1 MKSKKKSETK
11 PEIKALAKFIQDTA
25 MRAAEQLKSGPVV
38 KTESESEL
46 ADDISEFLNSRG

>member
-11 PEIKALAKFIQDTA
+11 PEIKVLAKFIQDTA
-25 MRAAEQLKSGPVV
+25 MRAAEQLKSVPVV
-38 KTESESEL
+38 KTESEAEL